1 MLIEDTRDG
10 DDLRNETRIRTGT
23 LGAVEAKDECEQ
35 NLGFQMKGMEL
46 AKLVAGWYPG
56 QEVKVST

>member
-1 MLIEDTRDG
+1 MLEKNG
-10 DDLRNETRIRTGT
+10 KSQL
-23 LGAVEAKDECEQ
+23 EAKDECEK

-46 AKLVAGWYPG
+46 AKPVAGWYPG

>member
-1 MLIEDTRDG
+1 MRQE
-10 DDLRNETRIRTGT
+10 
-23 LGAVEAKDECEQ
+23 LGLEPWVQWKQKMSEQ

-46 AKLVAGWYPG
+46 ANPVAGWYPG